1 MNMMAMHMNGFVF
14 YELIL
19 TENGCDEKS
28 FAGDGESL
36 DQVDSSC
43 SVVLSSQKVCLRQK
57 SRELLEAQSG
67 PDE

>member
-14 YELIL
+14 HSLIL

-28 FAGDGESL
+28 SAGDGESL

-43 SVVLSSQKVCLRQK
+43 SVVLSSQ
-57 SRELLEAQSG
+57 
-67 PDE
+67 